1 MFLKNLNTFIHAAE
15 MGSFTKA
22 GEKLGYAQSTVSSQI
37 RQLEDE
43 LGVQLFERIN
53 HTIALTD
60 RGREVLRY
68 AHQIHR
74 LTQEMAGS
82 TQEDQ
87 SCAGHIRLATADSL
101 CGLLLSERFTE
112 FHRSYPEITLQI
124 VTAGTKELFRLLD
137 HNEADMVFTL
147 DSRIYNTDY
156 VTACEEKVGVHFIA
170 SSDSPLAEQKN
181 IKIEELVRYPFL
193 MTEKGMSY
201 RRMLDEKLSAQS
213 LEIQPILEVGS
224 ADLICRLVEQGAG
237 MAFLPDY
244 VTQRAAACGT
254 IVYLDVCDFE
264 VELWKQLLYHRDK
277 WVSPPMRA
285 VIEYLSR

>member
-1 MFLKNLNTFIHAAE
+1 MFLRNLNTFIHAAE

-37 RQLEDE
+37 RQLEEE
-43 LGVQLFERIN
+43 LGAQLFERIN

-68 AHQIHR
+68 AHQIYR

-82 TQEDQ
+82 TQDTQ
-87 SCAGHIRLATADSL
+87 GCAGHIRLATADSL
-101 CGLLLSERFTE
+101 CSLLLSERFGE
-112 FHRSYPEITLQI
+112 FHRSYPDITLQI

-156 VTACEEKVGVHFIA
+156 ATACEQKIGVHFVA
-170 SSDSPLAEQKN
+170 PSGSPLAERTT
-181 IKIEELVRYPFL
+181 IELEELVSHPFL

-201 RRMLDEKLSAQS
+201 RRMLDEKLSARS
-213 LEIQPILEVGS
+213 LEIHPILEAGS

-237 MAFLPDY
+237 LAFLPDY
-244 VTQRAAACGT
+244 VTQRAAARGS
-254 IVYLDVCDFE
+254 IVYLEVRDFE